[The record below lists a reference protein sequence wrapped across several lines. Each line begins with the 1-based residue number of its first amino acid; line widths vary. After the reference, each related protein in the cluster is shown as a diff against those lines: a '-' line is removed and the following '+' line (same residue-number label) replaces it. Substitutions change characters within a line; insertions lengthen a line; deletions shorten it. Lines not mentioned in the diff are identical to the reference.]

1 MVQQTATGA
10 VMAAIDEAAEVL
22 QENRRSEVRRR

>member
-1 MVQQTATGA
+1 MVQQSATDA

-22 QENRRSEVRRR
+22 REDRRSEVR

>member
-22 QENRRSEVRRR
+22 QENRRSEVRRG